1 MKQYIEKVACYGLKV
16 YVSELENLTSHERL
30 REGREMREMDG
41 EILEAKVEE
50 TRVHALKH
58 ETLALISVHSVHL

>member
-1 MKQYIEKVACYGLKV
+1 MLFYGHSWSVPLNIKNECA
-16 YVSELENLTSHERL
+16 SSD
-30 REGREMREMDG
+30 EMREMDG

-58 ETLALISVHSVHL
+58 ETLALVSLYSVHLWQ

>member
-1 MKQYIEKVACYGLKV
+1 M
-16 YVSELENLTSHERL
+16 RDW
-30 REGREMREMDG
+30 REGQEMREMDG

-58 ETLALISVHSVHL
+58 ETLALVSVHSVHL